1 MNVGGETLN
10 RFFLTNKGLPSAL
23 EVPCFAFVVLRKQ
36 FNFQS
41 AVKRSMIFLFVFV
54 SPDADLRGWC
64 LHQPIT
70 GQTPTRPNVVII
82 SQLQAIS
89 QLFSSYLPSGKF
101 CLVSELNIHIRGEI
115 IGRKSLGV
123 GRQDI
128 CKDKECNLGPVAGYY
143 GWNFL
148 ELYFCFACMFT
159 FEGNIQCAKEGS
171 QPWNA
176 LMLINMTVFTVMP
189 LRW

>member
-1 MNVGGETLN
+1 MIVN
-10 RFFLTNKGLPSAL
+10 RAAMGRARFLLCTGFFFFRLCHQTQISADDVFINQSQAKLPLGQMS
-23 EVPCFAFVVLRKQ
+23 
-36 FNFQS
+36 
-41 AVKRSMIFLFVFV
+41 
-54 SPDADLRGWC
+54 SPTD
-64 LHQPIT
+64 
-70 GQTPTRPNVVII
+70 VII

-143 GWNFL
+143 G
-148 ELYFCFACMFT
+148 
-159 FEGNIQCAKEGS
+159 
-171 QPWNA
+171 
-176 LMLINMTVFTVMP
+176 
-189 LRW
+189 